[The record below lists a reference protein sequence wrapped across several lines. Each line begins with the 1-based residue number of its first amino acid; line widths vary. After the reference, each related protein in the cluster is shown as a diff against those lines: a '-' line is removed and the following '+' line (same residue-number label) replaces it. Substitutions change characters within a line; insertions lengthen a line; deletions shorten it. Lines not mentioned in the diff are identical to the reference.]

1 VCGTI
6 ALNET
11 RTGGKL
17 PPSIDEDR
25 VRLCLGEIM
34 SLKEYAEK
42 RNFSQTPEPGPS
54 AVRPSHDAPHFYVQR
69 HDASRLHY
77 DFRLEID
84 GTLKSWA
91 IPKGPTLDPAP
102 KRLAAMVEDHP
113 LEYGD
118 FEGNIPKGQYGGGSV
133 MLWDRGTFELLGDL
147 PALKQIEKG
156 DLKFRLHG
164 EKLQGEFAIVHMKNR
179 GKGNEWLLLKKR
191 DAFAKPG
198 WDVEEHAVSVKT
210 GRTQEEIAKDL
221 PGKKPAAPE
230 APGRSKKK
238 TNFPPLPTNIAPM
251 MATLAEKPPRGN
263 NWLFEIKWDGVRGL
277 CFIENGE
284 LRIVSRNGNRCERQ
298 YPELSVLPHYIH
310 AKQAILDGEIAVL
323 DERGVSSFPLIQPR
337 ITNQDPNVVSHMARK
352 TPVHLFLFDLLWLDG
367 EDWRGRP
374 LRERKEKLQE
384 IVKEHT
390 LIKVSNAFQGS
401 GDDILEAARQYGL
414 EGVVAKRADS
424 FYEPKRSQDWL
435 KIKLVTEDDFVICG
449 FLKKKREYFGSLI
462 LGAYEDGK
470 PRHVGQVGTG
480 FDNRTIEQLYRKLE
494 PLVTDQCPFGAEPK
508 IVGGGEVVWVRPELV
523 AKIKFLCWTKDH
535 ILRAPVFLGLRDDV
549 NPRET
554 AAVPEEEQLEVQE
567 PLGLSGAEAVVD
579 VEGRRLKFTN
589 LNKVLFPK
597 DGYTKRDLVSYYD
610 SVANLILP
618 HLKDRPLS
626 LKRYPNGI
634 HEPYF
639 FQKDAPTSFPD
650 WLRFETFE
658 DIRYVLAEDRA
669 ALLYLANLACIDHNP
684 FQSRVGSIENP
695 DWILIDLDPQECS
708 FDRIV
713 EAALL
718 VRKKLDIL
726 ELEGYPKTTGGHGM
740 HIYVPVEPHYSYEE
754 TKSFAEVIARTLA
767 GEYPDLFTTPR
778 SVSKRQKN
786 RVYFD
791 YLQNGMGKTIAAPYV
806 VRAHDGAPVAT
817 PLSWD
822 EVKLGL
828 YPSQFTIKNAA
839 QRFEAVGDLF
849 AGVLKKPQSLHGAV
863 GRLEKLMV
871 KAAK

>member
-1 VCGTI
+1 MS
-6 ALNET
+6 L
-11 RTGGKL
+11 K
-17 PPSIDEDR
+17 
-25 VRLCLGEIM
+25 

-42 RNFSQTPEPGPS
+42 RNFNQTPEPAPSEAGPEEG
-54 AVRPSHDAPHFYVQR
+54 ALHFYVQR

-91 IPKGPTLDPAP
+91 VPKGPTLDPAP

-133 MLWDRGTFELLGDL
+133 MLWDRGTFELLGEL

-164 EKLQGEFAIVHMKNR
+164 EKLAGEFAIVHMKGR

-221 PGKKPAAPE
+221 PGKKMPAKTGGADGNG
-230 APGRSKKK
+230 AKGMAAKRKKK
-238 TNFPPLPTNIAPM
+238 TAEFPALPVSVAPM
-251 MATLAEKPPRGN
+251 MASIAENPPRGN
-263 NWLFEIKWDGVRGL
+263 NWMFEIKWDGVRGL

-298 YPELSVLPHYIH
+298 YPELSVLPHYVK
-310 AKQAILDGEIAVL
+310 AEQAILDGEIAVL
-323 DERGVSSFPLIQPR
+323 DERGVSSFALIQPR
-337 ITNQDPNVVSHMARK
+337 ITNQDPNAISHMARK

-374 LRERKEKLQE
+374 LKERKEKLKE
-384 IVKEHT
+384 IVTEHA

-401 GDDILEAARQYGL
+401 GEEILEAAREYGL

-435 KIKLVTEDDFVICG
+435 KIKVVTEDDFVICG

-462 LGAYEDGK
+462 LGVYDDGK
-470 PRHVGQVGTG
+470 LRHVGQVGTG
-480 FDNRTIEQLYRKLE
+480 FDNRMIEQLYRKME
-494 PLVTDQCPFGAEPK
+494 PLVTEKCPFGAVPK
-508 IVGGGEVVWVRPELV
+508 ITGGGDVVWIKPELV

-535 ILRAPVFLGLRDDV
+535 ILRAPVFLGLREDV
-549 NPRET
+549 SAQET
-554 AAVPEEEQLEVQE
+554 EVPQGEVQA
-567 PLGLSGAEAVVD
+567 PLGLTGNEVIADVD
-579 VEGRRLKFTN
+579 GQRLKFTN

-610 SVANLILP
+610 SVSTLILP

-634 HEPYF
+634 HEQYF
-639 FQKDAPTSFPD
+639 FQKDSPTSFPE
-650 WLRFETFE
+650 WLRFETIE

-669 ALLYLANLACIDHNP
+669 ALLYLTNLACIDHNP
-684 FQSRVGSIENP
+684 FQSRAGSIENP

-726 ELEGYPKTTGGHGM
+726 ELEGYPKTTGGDGM
-740 HIYVPVEPHYSYEE
+740 HIYIPVEPHYSYDE

-767 GEYPDLFTTPR
+767 SEHPDLFTTPR

-791 YLQNGMGKTIAAPYV
+791 YLQNGEGKTIAAPYV

-828 YPSQFTIKNAA
+828 YPSQFTIRNAP
-839 QRFEAVGDLF
+839 QRFEALGDLF
-849 AGVLKKPQSLHGAV
+849 EGVLRKPQALDDAV
-863 GRLEKLMV
+863 GRLEKLM
-871 KAAK
+871 KK